1 MNNIQISKNF
11 KLKEFECTDSGSV
24 VKLDSKL
31 LEKLQLLRDKLG
43 SPINI
48 TSAYRTPECNK
59 RVGGSSNSYHMKG
72 LAADIHSPGHTPT
85 EIAKA
90 ADEVGFTGI
99 GIYSS
104 FVHLDVRPNK
114 YHFKGGY

>member
-11 KLKEFECTDSGSV
+11 KLKEFECSDSDAV
-24 VKLDSKL
+24 VKLDSRL
-31 LEKLQLLRDKLG
+31 LEKLQLLRDKLNN
-43 SPINI
+43 PINI
-48 TSAYRTPECNK
+48 TSGFRTPECNK

-72 LAADIHSPGHTPT
+72 MAADIHSPGFTST

-90 ADEVGFTGI
+90 AEEIGFTGI
-99 GIYSS
+99 GTYSN
-104 FVHLDVRPNK
+104 FVHVDVRPNK